1 MAKVIRTDEQI
12 TRMIL
17 TLEAELAN
25 LPNTSAFGDS
35 NTAAKE
41 EMRGDIKSLQAY
53 AETGDLPAD
62 EYDEIRGWLIG
73 AGWSS
78 LEADYS

>member
-1 MAKVIRTDEQI
+1 MASVIRTDEQI

-17 TLEAELAN
+17 ILEAELVN
-25 LPNTSAFGDS
+25 LPNTSTFGDS

-41 EMRGDIKSLQAY
+41 ETQNFIKSLQAY

-73 AGWSS
+73 ASWSS
-78 LEADYS
+78 LEVDYS